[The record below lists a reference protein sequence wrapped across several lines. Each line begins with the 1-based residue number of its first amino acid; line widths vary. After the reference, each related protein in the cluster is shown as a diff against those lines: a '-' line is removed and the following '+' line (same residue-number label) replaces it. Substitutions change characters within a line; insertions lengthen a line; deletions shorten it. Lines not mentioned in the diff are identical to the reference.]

1 MIIFFETLVFASDHA
16 GYTLKK
22 LLMKEAEAL
31 HLNIIDVG
39 AYSEQ
44 SSDYPDFAAHGVKEI
59 LEGRAQGGVFVCGT
73 GIGISIAAN
82 RYKGI
87 RAGLCNAGA
96 TSARL
101 TREHNDANV
110 LCLGARLVG
119 EEVAKDVLKVFLTTP
134 FSGGDRHTRR
144 VQKLDL

>member
-1 MIIFFETLVFASDHA
+1 MTTFFKTLVFASDHA
-16 GYTLKK
+16 GYALKEM
-22 LLMKEAEAL
+22 LMKEAEEL
-31 HLNIIDVG
+31 QLDIVDVG

-44 SSDYPDFAAHGVKEI
+44 SSDYPDFAALGVKEI

-73 GIGISIAAN
+73 GMGISMAAN
-82 RYKGI
+82 RRQGI
-87 RAGLCNAGA
+87 RAALCNAGT

-119 EEVAKDVLKVFLTTP
+119 DEVAKDVLRVFLTTP
-134 FSGGDRHTRR
+134 FSGGDRHSRR
-144 VQKLDL
+144 IRKLDL